1 MLSLFVFPYA
11 TLRMAPFS
19 RPTCPFPPMQPHP
32 FRSHHVRKSAPT
44 RVARTERE
52 RERPYAKRR
61 KAPQRFLRPECN
73 SATENILRQKD
84 NNCIASSTVFSAW
97 MTGIAIE

>member
-1 MLSLFVFPYA
+1 MRSPFVFPYA

-32 FRSHHVRKSAPT
+32 FRSRHVRKSAPP

-61 KAPQRFLRPECN
+61 KALNASYAPNAAAQPKIYHDR
-73 SATENILRQKD
+73 RQ
-84 NNCIASSTVFSAW
+84 
-97 MTGIAIE
+97 